1 VNPPAAQSP
10 AKAKSN
16 GSVPTRPGAAEPPER
31 ARPNPVWTQLALAGI
46 RPKLAVG
53 APDDP
58 LEREADQVAEA
69 LARPPAKAGV
79 RVTPVTDRALRRVG
93 TGDAV
98 GGVAD
103 GGPLEER
110 IRSPHGGTPLP
121 PGLRADMEAGLGADL
136 SPVRVHDSGADQQT
150 AADLNARA
158 FTHGAHIWLG
168 SGSSVADR
176 RLMAHELT
184 HVVQQGGV
192 ARTDGEA
199 VDDPERTRPAND
211 LLQRSP
217 TQDQAAD
224 QPTQTQDHPGQ
235 RHPAP
240 ARSAPAAGRDPDPG
254 PDQATKGAAEP
265 ALPFAT
271 AITLSPEPQGDDTQ
285 GQGLTAPEPLP
296 EADPGD
302 HAAAASAGT
311 ADDTEPGGSADGED
325 QALPDQA
332 APDTEPAAT
341 ADLGPP
347 AGGPAGSTQR
357 GSGPPT
363 LVQRE
368 ADGSPGL
375 LERAGGFVRGLGAR
389 VVDAG
394 TDLVAGARERIHGL
408 VAGLSAGWTGLT
420 SQAQAAFASLRAG
433 FGGFMN
439 GLSRTARGVAAAVQG
454 GWTALSQVTRRLT
467 SGLTGRLTGVVGTV
481 FGSARAV
488 AAAIARLDAEGA
500 RAAWQ
505 RLIGSIGGVD
515 RWLRAAAQGIAA
527 RLAGLWR
534 RLGERFASLSARLAG
549 QARGLFNR
557 LQSAAAGLRNRLA
570 SAWDALQRRASGL
583 STLVAGLPGPI
594 RSLLATLA
602 SWGQGIWNGI
612 RQGWLRL
619 SETIGTVVA
628 AIRQRLSALWQ
639 RVQQQAAAWWGRIRR
654 LWGDLQRWSQRLVQR
669 LTDGVRSIWG
679 RLRNLS
685 IATLL
690 RGLAALAQVI
700 HFGRRIVDG
709 LREFLSPIA
718 AAATNRVYAAM
729 PNRALG
735 YVGEQIERLGGARAV
750 VGPLPAAGVA
760 GTAAPVIQRLPRDTV
775 GWADIKT
782 GVWGALKGIW
792 ERLSWSSVF
801 SMVLDALLEQVV
813 PVVAIYRQGRD
824 FVTQDIPMIIAGL
837 FRPRNLLTHPLDALH
852 DIYSNILNLFN
863 NFLLAV
869 LRRIVNILMAF
880 MLWITIILTV
890 IGLVGGSVAV
900 GILAGVLGGLA
911 TLGIGAGP
919 AAAAGAGAGGAAGA
933 GVGFGVAAL
942 VNEAIFFAFLAVNG
956 ATILA
961 LLLGLATARQT
972 DEERRHQYAQVAES
986 GIAVGVGLALLA
998 LAWLAGVVAKGVAAL
1013 LRRLRLV
1020 PPIALPPRLSRFL
1033 RGAGSVRKPRPGAE
1047 PVESVA
1053 ERLVA
1058 EQRLAPQVGGA
1069 LAARLVAELGPRA
1082 ALELV
1087 EHLGANNVRRLG
1099 AELGPRA
1106 IQTIGRSLEAA
1117 LVERL
1122 LDAGLRPSAIDTAV
1136 SAGQS
1141 ARLAALRTP
1150 QAVALASLSEGGF
1163 RRIIGLAEPQ
1173 YQRFIALG
1181 PEQLRTFA
1189 GMDRGAFE
1197 RFAALSDTSFERF
1210 RPLSA
1215 DKLRALAGV
1224 SDQAFNRYAV
1234 LAPADFTKFEALG
1247 AAALERFAGLG
1258 DAAFNRFAAL
1268 APAELQ
1274 KFATLPGTALE
1285 RFGVMDQARFD
1296 VFAREAQPAT
1306 IARFAAL
1313 SDAAFNR
1320 YAAIRYTGAELNKLG
1335 LVDVGALQNLATV
1348 TSDGHLTFLTKR
1360 LDATTLGNLGGLSG
1374 PEIDGLVT
1382 RVGTDPQR
1390 LTTLGSLSA
1399 GEVRGFLAIADDP
1412 LLQRFAG
1419 LPAGEIAAFR
1429 GLATP
1434 ELERFAQVAGGD
1446 LRKFGRLD
1454 PAAVRRLASLSPD
1467 RLARFGTLTEAQL
1480 AVWGGVPPGTLARF
1494 AAEDALTLG
1503 KLADGA
1509 GSAGL
1514 NRLALLPGR
1523 FVAEFALLEVA
1534 AMDRY
1539 LRLPGARL
1547 AKFEGMTAFNM
1558 QQLANRPPGEL
1569 ERLAATRSPAELLA
1583 DAGDTAA
1590 DRAANA
1596 ARVAALDDPARNPHT
1611 GRPLGHASEHSAAM
1625 ARSPA
1630 PGVMSPVERRLR
1642 TGAVPA
1648 AGGGVIIGPRPPEVS
1663 VFASDAAQL
1672 EAVRLGRAQLQT
1684 EIAAGR
1690 AIGPGPGG
1698 RHSFATADGTA
1709 PALSG
1714 AGYSYRIEG
1723 GTLDAHGN
1731 LTGGTLV
1738 RRQVA
1743 GFRIIFDPTT
1753 AHPGTPAD
1761 YRVVTT
1767 FPE

>member
-1 VNPPAAQSP
+1 MIPPAAQSP

-16 GSVPTRPGAAEPPER
+16 GSIAARPGAAGPPER

-69 LARPPAKAGV
+69 LAGPSAKAGV

-103 GGPLEER
+103 GAPLEER

-121 PGLRADMEAGLGADL
+121 SGLRVDMEAGLGADL
-136 SPVRVHDSGADQQT
+136 SPVRVHDSGADRQT
-150 AADLNARA
+150 AADLDARA

-168 SGSSVADR
+168 PGSSVADR

-199 VDDPERTRPAND
+199 VDDAERTRPPND

-217 TQDQAAD
+217 DQDQAAD

-240 ARSAPAAGRDPDPG
+240 AGSAPAAGRDPDP
-254 PDQATKGAAEP
+254 DQATKDAAQP
-265 ALPFAT
+265 ALPFAP

-285 GQGLTAPEPLP
+285 RQGLTAPEPSP
-296 EADPGD
+296 EAAPGD
-302 HAAAASAGT
+302 DAEAASAGI
-311 ADDTEPGGSADGED
+311 ADGPEPGGSDDGQEQAPSD
-325 QALPDQA
+325 QQ
-332 APDTEPAAT
+332 APDTETAGT
-341 ADLGPP
+341 ADPGPP

-368 ADGSPGL
+368 AAGSPGL
-375 LERAGGFVRGLGAR
+375 LERAGGFVRGLGSR

-420 SQAQAAFASLRAG
+420 SQAQAAFASVRAG

-439 GLSRTARGVAAAVQG
+439 GLSATARGVASAVQG

-467 SGLTGRLTGVVGTV
+467 SALTRRLTGMVGTV

-488 AAAIARLDAEGA
+488 ASAIARLDAEGA

-505 RLIGSIGGVD
+505 RLIGSIGAVD
-515 RWLRAAAQGIAA
+515 RRLRAAAQGIAA

-619 SETIGTVVA
+619 SETVGTVVS

-669 LTDGVRSIWG
+669 LTDAVRSIWG

-729 PNRALG
+729 PNRALS
-735 YVGEQIERLGGARAV
+735 YVGEQIERLGGARAA

-760 GTAAPVIQRLPRDTV
+760 GTAAPVIQRLPRDTAS
-775 GWADIKT
+775 WADIKT

-837 FRPRNLLTHPLDALH
+837 FRPRNLLTDPLGALH

-863 NFLLAV
+863 NFILAV
-869 LRRIVNILMAF
+869 LRRMVNILMAF

-900 GILAGVLGGLA
+900 GLLAGVLGGLA

-942 VNEAIFFAFLAVNG
+942 VNEVIFFAFLAVNG

-972 DEERRHQYAQVAES
+972 DEERRHHYAQVAES

-1013 LRRLRLV
+1013 LRRLRLL

-1053 ERLVA
+1053 ARLVA

-1106 IQTIGRSLEAA
+1106 IQAIGRSLEPA

-1122 LDAGLRPSAIDTAV
+1122 LDAGLRPSGIDTAV

-1163 RRIIGLAEPQ
+1163 RRIIGLSEPQ

-1189 GMDRGAFE
+1189 GMDQGAFE
-1197 RFAALSDTSFERF
+1197 RF
-1210 RPLSA
+1210 
-1215 DKLRALAGV
+1215 
-1224 SDQAFNRYAV
+1224 
-1234 LAPADFTKFEALG
+1234 G
-1247 AAALERFAGLG
+1247 A
-1258 DAAFNRFAAL
+1258 
-1268 APAELQ
+1268 
-1274 KFATLPGTALE
+1274 
-1285 RFGVMDQARFD
+1285 MDQARFD

-1320 YAAIRYTGAELNKLG
+1320 YAAIRYTGAELNRLG
-1335 LVDVGALQNLATV
+1335 LVDAGALENLATV

-1374 PEIDGLVT
+1374 PEIDRLVT

-1390 LTTLGSLSA
+1390 LTTLGSLGA

-1419 LPAGEIAAFR
+1419 LSAGEIAAFR
-1429 GLATP
+1429 GLSTP

-1446 LRKFGRLD
+1446 LRKFARLD

-1467 RLARFGTLTEAQL
+1467 RLARFGTLTDAQL
-1480 AVWGGVPPGTLARF
+1480 TVWGGVPPGTLARF
-1494 AAEDALTLG
+1494 AAADAFTLG

-1539 LRLPGARL
+1539 LRLPGAQL

-1569 ERLAATRSPAELLA
+1569 ERLAATRSRAELLA

-1596 ARVAALDDPARNPHT
+1596 ARLAALDDPARNPVT

-1625 ARSPA
+1625 ATSPA

-1690 AIGPGPGG
+1690 ASGPGPGG
-1698 RHSFATADGTA
+1698 RHTFATADGTA

-1714 AGYSYRIEG
+1714 AGYSFRIEG

-1753 AHPGTPAD
+1753 AHPSTPTD
-1761 YRVVTT
+1761 YRLVTA